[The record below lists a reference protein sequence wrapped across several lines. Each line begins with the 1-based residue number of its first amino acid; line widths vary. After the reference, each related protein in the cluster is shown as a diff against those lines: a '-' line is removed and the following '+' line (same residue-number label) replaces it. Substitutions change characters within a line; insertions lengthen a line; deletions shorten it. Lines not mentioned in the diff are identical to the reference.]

1 MPRTRI
7 AETTGD
13 WAALNEA
20 VTPETTA
27 GSLPLQ
33 QAHAKLQGFLD
44 EVRRLQAEQAEYQA
58 RKQEATRRINE
69 LLEEGR
75 RLASYIRRAL
85 KVELGIRSE
94 GLVRFGI
101 QPFRGRMFAKR
112 PTRAAK
118 KSTKQAAASPKSPEI
133 PEK

>member
-7 AETTGD
+7 SETVGA
-13 WAALNEA
+13 WAVLNEA

-27 GSLPLQ
+27 GSPYLQ

-44 EVRRLQAEQAEYQA
+44 EVGCLQAEQADYQA

-69 LLEEGR
+69 ILAEGR
-75 RLASYIRRAL
+75 RLASNIRRVL
-85 KVELGIRSE
+85 KLEMGIQNEELA
-94 GLVRFGI
+94 RFGI
-101 QPFRGRMFAKR
+101 QPFRGRKFAKR
-112 PTRAAK
+112 PARAAK
-118 KSTKQAAASPKSPEI
+118 KSAKRAPASPESSET

>member
-7 AETTGD
+7 SETVGD
-13 WAALNEA
+13 WAFLNEV

-27 GSLPLQ
+27 GSPHLQ

-44 EVRRLQAEQAEYQA
+44 EVRRLQAEQADYQA

-69 LLEEGR
+69 ILEEGR
-75 RLASYIRRAL
+75 RLASHIRGML
-85 KVELGIRSE
+85 KVEMGIKSE
-94 GLVRFGI
+94 ELVRFGI
-101 QPFRGRMFAKR
+101 QPFRGRKFAKR
-112 PTRAAK
+112 PARAAK
-118 KSTKQAAASPKSPEI
+118 KSAKRAVASSESPEI

>member
-1 MPRTRI
+1 MPRLRI
-7 AETTGD
+7 AETVGD

-27 GSLPLQ
+27 GSPPLQ
-33 QAHAKLQGFLD
+33 RAHARLQDCLE

-69 LLEEGR
+69 VLEEGR
-75 RLASYIRRAL
+75 RIASHIRRTL

-94 GLVRFGI
+94 ELVRFGI
-101 QPFRGRMFAKR
+101 QPFRGRKFAKR
-112 PTRAAK
+112 PLRAAR
-118 KSTKQAAASPKSPEI
+118 KSAKQAAASPKSPEI